1 MTASLKDDSLRIR
14 AGYTRVGVLVHPSE
28 FHDSFI
34 ALGPLP
40 LPLVRRAML
49 GESGA
54 LF

>member
-1 MTASLKDDSLRIR
+1 MGSD
-14 AGYTRVGVLVHPSE
+14 YTLQR

-40 LPLVRRAML
+40 LPLMRRAML
-49 GESGA
+49 GESGE